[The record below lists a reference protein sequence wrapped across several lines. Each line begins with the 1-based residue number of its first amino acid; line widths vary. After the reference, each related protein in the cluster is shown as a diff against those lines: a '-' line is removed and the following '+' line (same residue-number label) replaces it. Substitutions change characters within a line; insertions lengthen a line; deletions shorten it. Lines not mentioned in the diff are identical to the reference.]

1 MDYILLQRVLN
12 IIKLQLWHK
21 SKRRICIRGYMVCCD
36 KCNKAYMSEFDGYL
50 CLRIFF
56 KKKGYNCSRDI
67 VPNLDSLTFS
77 YDLDKF
83 ELNIVTDVLS
93 KFYNIDLYRGKNILH
108 IKNKN

>member
-1 MDYILLQRVLN
+1 MDYIILQRVFN

-56 KKKGYNCSRDI
+56 KKKGYNSSRDI
-67 VPNLDSLTFS
+67 IPKLEDLVLSFSLS
-77 YDLDKF
+77 EF
-83 ELNIVTDVLS
+83 ELKLILEILS
-93 KFYNIDLYRGKNILH
+93 KFYNIIF
-108 IKNKN
+108 NKKIIS

>member
-21 SKRRICIRGYMVCCD
+21 SKLRICIRGYMVCCD
-36 KCNKAYMSEFDGYL
+36 KCNKAYMSDFDGYL

-77 YDLDKF
+77 YDLKEF
-83 ELNIVTDVLS
+83 ELNIVIDVLS
-93 KFYNIDLYRGKNILH
+93 KFYTVDLSKGKHILT